1 MSEEES
7 VPDWVTSGQPDEQ
20 EPEEEGGAA
29 PSDMFSRLDTDG
41 DGVVS
46 REEFEFA
53 MGGPTLT
60 GQVSGFETQDGTW
73 SEGPGGQPSK
83 KISNTTQFFLGL
95 IGGPVGIL
103 IVGWIFIVLGE
114 VTGEFDMFTSIS
126 MLSSAGLVIGGTAWG
141 FTTGHQSFA
150 WGLFTAF
157 VAIPLI
163 LFGICVGIFLVF
175 YSW

>member
-1 MSEEES
+1 METSEESMNADTQNGNSAEDQS
-7 VPDWVTSGQPDEQ
+7 TMTAVRKFLFERTFDDVMPEVVEEQ

-95 IGGPVGIL
+95 IGGPVGIF

-114 VTGEFDMFTSIS
+114 VTGEYDAFASIS
-126 MLSSAGLVIGGTAWG
+126 LFSSAGLVIGGTA
-141 FTTGHQSFA
+141 
-150 WGLFTAF
+150 
-157 VAIPLI
+157 
-163 LFGICVGIFLVF
+163 
-175 YSW
+175 